1 MKSVE
6 MSNENT
12 AIENA
17 LTNVEDVDNYIERF
31 NELEV
36 LLHSFLADAES
47 QPPNIPN
54 TDRLNRLKNIR
65 DDLNVYKNAYANYAV
80 GLLSK
85 EGD

>member
-36 LLHSFLADAES
+36 LLHSFLADAERRLPIS
-47 QPPNIPN
+47 QIL
-54 TDRLNRLKNIR
+54 TD
-65 DDLNVYKNAYANYAV
+65 
-80 GLLSK
+80 
-85 EGD
+85 

>member
-36 LLHSFLADAES
+36 LSHSFLADAERR
-47 QPPNIPN
+47 PPNISN
-54 TDRLNRLKNIR
+54 TDCRTSL
-65 DDLNVYKNAYANYAV
+65 
-80 GLLSK
+80 
-85 EGD
+85 